1 MFKKVFIVQNF
12 CQEIRCSWIFKSYH
26 HNFLYYH
33 NRCYCCSL
41 SDSQH
46 LQENLSVCVS
56 LGNPNETSM
65 LWTFRWKAIF
75 IFLKVFFKKGPIPA
89 SFCLFS
95 SFSHNNFNY
104 TNWKKHRWCSWDSN
118 PWLWDGRRTRN
129 PRARAATLLAVFCL
143 VYINECES

>member
-12 CQEIRCSWIFKSYH
+12 CQENRCSWIFKSYH

-95 SFSHNNFNY
+95 SFSHHNFNN
-104 TNWKKHRWCSWDSN
+104 TNFGIRTRGRRMVGADETMELWRPPLVFLKAKWCS
-118 PWLWDGRRTRN
+118 
-129 PRARAATLLAVFCL
+129 VIY
-143 VYINECES
+143 V